1 MRGRTYINSCWN
13 GHSRL
18 YSSDPLYFINSVLEN
33 GRPVPMPVG
42 HRDFASSVTLVQ
54 NAPIR
59 ILGVKPLDKDVNQ
72 YPS

>member
-1 MRGRTYINSCWN
+1 
-13 GHSRL
+13 
-18 YSSDPLYFINSVLEN
+18 
-33 GRPVPMPVG
+33 MPVG